1 MDIREKGRYVFIRE
15 KAKTIKQKPKEKQNP
30 VTQQA
35 QVVNALRDKFVS
47 EKRSEEQERTATE
60 QVEQITHSAAVY
72 YGEKTFFTVKNISA
86 PADIKEKPRGEIP
99 IKERTDLHTDI
110 KDKSSTVKPKE
121 NKVKLRTRH
130 SAEAEQKASIKE
142 RQIRQAKN
150 RLAADT
156 GKKTVAIQDRLSRL
170 KKAIAHAVK
179 HSSETLIMAAEA
191 LLIALIPILM
201 IFGVVAMMFDGGEQ
215 SIGTEPLSEEVLKY
229 SPYIFVY
236 ACEHGMEEYTGLIKA
251 LMMQESAGRGTD
263 PMQASECIYNTEYP
277 NTPRGITD
285 PEYSIDVGIQYFK
298 DCLEIANAQGPDD
311 LDDISLALQGYNF
324 GSGYISWA
332 IRNYGG
338 HSELSALEFSEIMA
352 QQNGWESYGDPYY
365 VSHVLRYYAVTG
377 KIGMFEKKS
386 GSR

>member
-1 MDIREKGRYVFIRE
+1 MDIKEKGRYVFIRE
-15 KAKTIKQKPKEKQNP
+15 KAKTIKQKPREKQNP
-30 VTQQA
+30 VTQQT

-60 QVEQITHSAAVY
+60 QVEQLAQSAASY

-99 IKERTDLHTDI
+99 IKGRTDLHTDI
-110 KDKSSTVKPKE
+110 KDKSSTVKPRE
-121 NKVKLRTRH
+121 NKAKLRTRH
-130 SAEAEQKASIKE
+130 SAEAEQKANIKE

-156 GKKTVAIQDRLSRL
+156 GKKTVARQDRLSRL
-170 KKAIAHAVK
+170 KKAIAHSVK
-179 HSSETLIMAAEA
+179 HSSETWIMAAEA
-191 LLIALIPILM
+191 LLIALIPMLM

-215 SIGTEPLSEEVLKY
+215 NIGTEPLSEEVLEY
-229 SPYIFVY
+229 SPYIFAY
-236 ACEHGMEEYTGLIKA
+236 ACEHGLEEYTGLIKA

-263 PMQASECIYNTEYP
+263 PMQASECSYNTKYP
-277 NTPRGITD
+277 NTPGGITD

-298 DCLEIANAQGPDD
+298 DCLELANAQGPDD
-311 LDDISLALQGYNF
+311 LDGISLALQGYNF
-324 GSGYISWA
+324 GSGYIPWA

-338 HSELSALEFSEIMA
+338 HSELSALEFSEMLA

-365 VSHVLRYYAVTG
+365 VEHVLRYYLINKVLTEN
-377 KIGMFEKKS
+377 IL
-386 GSR
+386 